1 MDEKKIKAFFKE
13 QVRAILERSATE
25 PDGFRAYFADRQ
37 PKDEEVL
44 GLLAIMVMT
53 NGQFP
58 MSDRFPTPVEAL
70 AALSNSSRAE
80 ICREFRKELKTCLRQ
95 LTPA

>member
-1 MDEKKIKAFFKE
+1 VEEKKIKAFFKE

-37 PKDEEVL
+37 PKDEEIL

-53 NGQFP
+53 NGHFP
-58 MSDRFPTPVEAL
+58 LGDRFPTPVEAL